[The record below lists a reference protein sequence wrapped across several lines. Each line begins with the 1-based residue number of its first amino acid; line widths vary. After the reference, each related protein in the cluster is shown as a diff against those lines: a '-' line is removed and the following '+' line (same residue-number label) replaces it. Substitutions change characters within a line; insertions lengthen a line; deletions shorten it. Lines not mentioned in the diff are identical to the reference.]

1 MMTSHSELT
10 RSWNKTISGS
20 VLATEVIAGLDHRA
34 AEIWKGTFDL
44 LRKESPEYRN
54 AVDEAF
60 TSESK
65 KHCGELLSTIVAIGG
80 GRLKSSD
87 PFAFVRQH
95 AEWRA
100 RHNVPLVASLH
111 AYRLAHKTYYNLTR
125 EQLVRHRKGKQALE
139 ALATL
144 SDFWLEFFET
154 VGAILEES
162 HSAEEARLIAQ
173 NTQEHASV
181 IEKLLS
187 GTEPT
192 SSEGR
197 QLLTLCGMRPVR
209 KMTVA
214 LISPF
219 TPESKEI
226 DGEVAQRS
234 FVRLLQQTL
243 PSSVFGKLVGKRN
256 GEVVLIANSE
266 MDTAAR
272 LAKHLGRNGIG
283 KRVEPGVRIGV
294 GLDKVDVQQIPD
306 ALGEARIALDLAD
319 SARQILRFSE
329 LDMTEILVHRADRA
343 IFRLIPQ
350 WILESHAAERDPEL
364 ITTIRA
370 FAESSLNV
378 KVTAGK
384 LRVHPNTV
392 YFRLNQIHKR
402 TGVDPRTFSGTCL
415 LVNSLRLLDSRVDR
429 STHPRQ

>member
-1 MMTSHSELT
+1 MTSHSELT
-10 RSWNKTISGS
+10 RSWNKRISSS
-20 VLATEVIAGLDHRA
+20 VLATEVIAGLDDRA

-44 LRKESPEYRN
+44 LRKQSPEYRN
-54 AVDEAF
+54 AVDDAF
-60 TSESK
+60 TAESK
-65 KHCGELLSTIVAIGG
+65 RHCGELLSTIVAVGR
-80 GRLKSSD
+80 GRLKAAD

-154 VGAILEES
+154 VGSILEEA
-162 HSAEEARLIAQ
+162 HNAEEARLIAQ
-173 NTQEHASV
+173 NSQEHASV

-187 GTEPT
+187 GIEPI
-192 SSEGR
+192 SCEGQ

-209 KMTVA
+209 RMTVA
-214 LISPF
+214 LIRPF
-219 TPESKEI
+219 TPDSKEI
-226 DGEVAQRS
+226 DAEVARRS
-234 FVRLLQQTL
+234 YVRLIQQTM
-243 PSSVFGKLVGKRN
+243 PSSVFGKLIGLRN
-256 GEVVLIANSE
+256 GEVVLIVNSD

-272 LAKHLGRNGIG
+272 LARHFARSGIG
-283 KRVEPGVRIGV
+283 KRAESGVCVGI
-294 GLDKVDVQQIPD
+294 GLDKVHIERIPD
-306 ALGEARIALDLAD
+306 ALSEARIALDLAN
-319 SARQILRFSE
+319 SERALVRFSE
-329 LDMTEILVHRADRA
+329 LDLTEILVHRADRA
-343 IFRLIPQ
+343 VMRLIPQ
-350 WILESHAAERDPEL
+350 WLHEAHDSRSDPEL

-392 YFRLNQIHKR
+392 YFRLNQIQKH
-402 TGVDPRTFSGTCL
+402 TGIDPRTFSGTSL
-415 LVNSLRLLDSRVDR
+415 LVNSLRLLDSQPGDR
-429 STHPRQ
+429 TRIRK